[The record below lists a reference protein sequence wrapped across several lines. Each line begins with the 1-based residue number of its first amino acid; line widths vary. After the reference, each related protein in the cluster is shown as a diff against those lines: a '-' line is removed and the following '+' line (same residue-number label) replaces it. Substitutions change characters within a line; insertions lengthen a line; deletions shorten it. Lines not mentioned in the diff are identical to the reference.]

1 MNIVEAITFAKEY
14 EGKKVRPVGEH
25 QCVSFKEDVM
35 YFINLETNVV
45 IPNGL
50 TYFTLDD
57 ILSDWEVVKEKPSK
71 ETQYKI
77 DSMKFQIVRHCKN
90 GVCGSSCE
98 LDGTYC
104 ELDTMCRNKI
114 ESGVGHSPKNNMLDD
129 WNLKEIVEA
138 YHILKKAGE
147 I

>member
-1 MNIVEAITFAKEY
+1 MNIVEAITLAKEH

-57 ILSDWEVVKEKPSK
+57 ILSNWEVVEEKTSK
-71 ETQYKI
+71 QTQYKI
-77 DSMKFQIVRHCKN
+77 DSMKFQIIKHCANQEHCRKCILN
-90 GVCGSSCE
+90 LKCIANRQDS
-98 LDGTYC
+98 
-104 ELDTMCRNKI
+104 MC
-114 ESGVGHSPKNNMLDD
+114 DD
-129 WNLKEIVEA
+129 WSLKEIVEA
-138 YHILKKAGE
+138 YHILKEAGE

>member
-1 MNIVEAITFAKEY
+1 MNIVEAITLAKEH

-57 ILSDWEVVKEKPSK
+57 ILSDWEVVEDKEKEK
-71 ETQYKI
+71 EDLLTKGKGVAI
-77 DSMKFQIVRHCKN
+77 AKF
-90 GVCGSSCE
+90 CGKQKHYGECCLGNSCE
-98 LDGTYC
+98 IGYICGKYSYFPIENYC
-104 ELDTMCRNKI
+104 I
-114 ESGVGHSPKNNMLDD
+114 D
-129 WNLKEIVEA
+129 WDREDIKTA
-138 YHILKKAGE
+138 YEVIRGKLTNE
-147 I
+147 

>member
-1 MNIVEAITFAKEY
+1 MNIVEAITLAKEH
-14 EGKKVRPVGEH
+14 ERKKVRPVGEH

-57 ILSDWEVVKEKPSK
+57 ILSNWEVVEEKTSK
-71 ETQYKI
+71 QTQYKI
-77 DSMKFQIVRHCKN
+77 DSMKFQIVRHCANQEHCRKCILN
-90 GVCGSSCE
+90 LKCIANRQDS
-98 LDGTYC
+98 
-104 ELDTMCRNKI
+104 MC
-114 ESGVGHSPKNNMLDD
+114 DD
-129 WNLKEIVEA
+129 WSLKEIVEA
-138 YHILKKAGE
+138 YHILKEAGE

>member
-1 MNIVEAITFAKEY
+1 MNIVEAITLAKEH

-57 ILSDWEVVKEKPSK
+57 ILSDWEVAEDKEKEK
-71 ETQYKI
+71 EDLLTKGKGVAISEFCGKQKQYGE
-77 DSMKFQIVRHCKN
+77 C
-90 GVCGSSCE
+90 CLGSSCE
-98 LDGTYC
+98 IGYICRKYSYFPIENYC
-104 ELDTMCRNKI
+104 I
-114 ESGVGHSPKNNMLDD
+114 D
-129 WNLKEIVEA
+129 W
-138 YHILKKAGE
+138 AGE
-147 I
+147 DIKTAYEVIRGKLTNE

>member
-1 MNIVEAITFAKEY
+1 MNIVEAITLAKEH

-25 QCVSFKEDVM
+25 QCVSFKEGVM

-57 ILSDWEVVKEKPSK
+57 ILSNWEVVEEKTSK
-71 ETQYKI
+71 QTQYKI
-77 DSMKFQIVRHCKN
+77 DSMKFQIVRHCANQEHCRKCILN
-90 GVCGSSCE
+90 LKCIANRQDS
-98 LDGTYC
+98 
-104 ELDTMCRNKI
+104 MCDNW
-114 ESGVGHSPKNNMLDD
+114 S
-129 WNLKEIVEA
+129 LKEIVEA
-138 YHILKKAGE
+138 YHILKEAGE

>member
-1 MNIVEAITFAKEY
+1 MNIVEAITLAKEH

-57 ILSDWEVVKEKPSK
+57 ILSNWEVVEEKTSK
-71 ETQYKI
+71 QTQYKI
-77 DSMKFQIVRHCKN
+77 DSMKFQIVRHCANQEHCRKCILN
-90 GVCGSSCE
+90 LKCIANRQDS
-98 LDGTYC
+98 
-104 ELDTMCRNKI
+104 MC
-114 ESGVGHSPKNNMLDD
+114 DD
-129 WNLKEIVEA
+129 WRLKEIVEA
-138 YHILKKAGE
+138 YHILKEAGE

>member
-1 MNIVEAITFAKEY
+1 MNIVEAITLAKEH

-57 ILSDWEVVKEKPSK
+57 ILSNWEVVEEKTSK
-71 ETQYKI
+71 QTQYKI
-77 DSMKFQIVRHCKN
+77 DSMKFQIVRHCANQEHCRKCILN
-90 GVCGSSCE
+90 LKCIANRQDS
-98 LDGTYC
+98 
-104 ELDTMCRNKI
+104 MC
-114 ESGVGHSPKNNMLDD
+114 DD
-129 WNLKEIVEA
+129 WSLKEIVEA
-138 YHILKKAGE
+138 YHILKEAGE

>member
-1 MNIVEAITFAKEY
+1 MNIVEAITLAKEH

-25 QCVSFKEDVM
+25 QCVSFKEGVM

-57 ILSDWEVVKEKPSK
+57 ILSNWEVVEEKTSK
-71 ETQYKI
+71 QTQYKI
-77 DSMKFQIVRHCKN
+77 DSMKFQIVRHCANQEHCRKCILN
-90 GVCGSSCE
+90 LKCIANRQDS
-98 LDGTYC
+98 
-104 ELDTMCRNKI
+104 MC
-114 ESGVGHSPKNNMLDD
+114 DD
-129 WNLKEIVEA
+129 WSLKEIVEA
-138 YHILKKAGE
+138 YHILKEAGE

>member
-1 MNIVEAITFAKEY
+1 MNIVEAITLAKEH

-57 ILSDWEVVKEKPSK
+57 ILSNWEVVEEKTSK
-71 ETQYKI
+71 QTQYKI
-77 DSMKFQIVRHCKN
+77 DSMKFQTVRHCANQEHCRKCILN
-90 GVCGSSCE
+90 LKCIANRQDS
-98 LDGTYC
+98 
-104 ELDTMCRNKI
+104 MC
-114 ESGVGHSPKNNMLDD
+114 DD
-129 WNLKEIVEA
+129 WSLKEIVEA
-138 YHILKKAGE
+138 YHILKEAGE

>member
-1 MNIVEAITFAKEY
+1 MNIVEAITLAKEH

-57 ILSDWEVVKEKPSK
+57 ILSDWEVINEKPNK
-71 ETQYKI
+71 QTQHKI
-77 DSMKFQIVRHCKN
+77 DSMKFQIVGYCDENADYDDCYDCKIRRI
-90 GVCGSSCE
+90 CHTK
-98 LDGTYC
+98 LY
-104 ELDTMCRNKI
+104 
-114 ESGVGHSPKNNMLDD
+114 SPLRTLLDD
-129 WNLKEIVEA
+129 WSLKDIVEA
-138 YHILKKAGE
+138 YHILKEAGE

>member
-1 MNIVEAITFAKEY
+1 MNIVEAITLAKEY

-57 ILSDWEVVKEKPSK
+57 ILSDWEVIEEKTSK
-71 ETQYKI
+71 QTQYKI
-77 DSMKFQIVRHCKN
+77 DSMKFQIVRHCANQEHCRKCILN
-90 GVCGSSCE
+90 LKCIANRQDS
-98 LDGTYC
+98 
-104 ELDTMCRNKI
+104 MC
-114 ESGVGHSPKNNMLDD
+114 DD
-129 WNLKEIVEA
+129 WSLKEIVEA
-138 YHILKKAGE
+138 YHILKEAGE

>member
-1 MNIVEAITFAKEY
+1 MNIIEALTLAKEY

-57 ILSDWEVVKEKPSK
+57 ILSNWEVVEEKTSK
-71 ETQYKI
+71 QTQYKI
-77 DSMKFQIVRHCKN
+77 DSMKFQIVRHCANQEHCRKCILN
-90 GVCGSSCE
+90 LKCIANRQDS
-98 LDGTYC
+98 
-104 ELDTMCRNKI
+104 MC
-114 ESGVGHSPKNNMLDD
+114 DD
-129 WNLKEIVEA
+129 WSLKEIVEA
-138 YHILKKAGE
+138 YHILKEAGE

>member
-1 MNIVEAITFAKEY
+1 MNIVEAITLAKEH

-45 IPNGL
+45 VPNGL

-57 ILSDWEVVKEKPSK
+57 ILSNWEVVEEKTSK
-71 ETQYKI
+71 QTQYKI
-77 DSMKFQIVRHCKN
+77 DSMKFQIVRHCANQEHCRKCILN
-90 GVCGSSCE
+90 LKCIANRQDS
-98 LDGTYC
+98 
-104 ELDTMCRNKI
+104 MC
-114 ESGVGHSPKNNMLDD
+114 DD
-129 WNLKEIVEA
+129 WSLKEIVEA
-138 YHILKKAGE
+138 YHILKEAGE